1 MMHCVNRVKE
11 GPLRLKCRFSL
22 AVWIFKNAEVIASTD
37 KYAAQKQ
44 I

>member
-11 GPLRLKCRFSL
+11 GPLRLKCRSSL
-22 AVWIFKNAEVIASTD
+22 AVWIFKNAELIASTD